1 LQSNG
6 SRIAAAVVAI
16 AVVIA
21 LFFAFKGGDD
31 DGDSSTTAAT
41 ATTSRSTATT
51 EAGGGG
57 SEDNAPSSPIPTI
70 TITDGEPEGGIAD
83 LSFDQG
89 DDVRFEV
96 DSDTADEVHVHGY
109 DIGEDVEAGG
119 TVKFDFP
126 ADLEGVFEVELE
138 SSATQIAELTVNP

>member
-1 LQSNG
+1 MNSNG
-6 SRIAAAVVAI
+6 SRIAAAAI
-16 AVVIA
+16 AVALVVV

-31 DGDSSTTAAT
+31 ESDSSTTATSAT
-41 ATTSRSTATT
+41 STTSTPTT

-57 SEDNAPSSPIPTI
+57 DEKPASSSVPTI
-70 TITDGEPEGGIAD
+70 TIKDGQPEGGIAD

-89 DDVRFEV
+89 EDVRFVV

>member
-6 SRIAAAVVAI
+6 SRIAAAVVAV
-16 AVVIA
+16 ALVVV
-21 LFFAFKGGDD
+21 LFFAFQGGDD
-31 DGDSSTTAAT
+31 EGDSSTTATSAT
-41 ATTSRSTATT
+41 STTSTPTT

-57 SEDNAPSSPIPTI
+57 DEKPASSSVPTI
-70 TITDGEPEGGIAD
+70 TIKDGQPEGGIAD

-89 DDVRFEV
+89 DDVRFVV

>member
-1 LQSNG
+1 VAL
-6 SRIAAAVVAI
+6 VV
-16 AVVIA
+16 V
-21 LFFAFKGGDD
+21 LFFAFQGGDD
-31 DGDSSTTAAT
+31 ESDSSTTA
-41 ATTSRSTATT
+41 TTTPSTTDT
-51 EAGGGG
+51 DAGGAEG
-57 SEDNAPSSPIPTI
+57 SNKPASSPVPTI
-70 TITDGEPEGGIAD
+70 TIKDGQPVGGIAD

-89 DDVRFEV
+89 EDVRFVV